1 WTSPTIL
8 GLLGFSVGL
17 LVAFVAIERRAPE
30 PLMPL
35 DLFKLRP
42 VAISSAVSL
51 LLGFALFGL
60 VFYTPL
66 FAQGSLD
73 LSASAAGAILTPL
86 VTCMAVG
93 SLLSGQ
99 IFARVRRARPLMVIG
114 SLLFVVGALLLAQV
128 TPQVDHLWLGVQ
140 LGLCGLGT
148 GMLLP
153 MLT

>member
-1 WTSPTIL
+1 
-8 GLLGFSVGL
+8 
-17 LVAFVAIERRAPE
+17 
-30 PLMPL
+30 
-35 DLFKLRP
+35 
-42 VAISSAVSL
+42 
-51 LLGFALFGL
+51 FALFGL

-66 FAQGSLD
+66 FAQGALN

-99 IFARVRRARPLMVIG
+99 IFARIRRARALMLSGGMI
-114 SLLFVVGALLLAQV
+114 FAVGAVLLAAV
-128 TPQVDHLWLGVQ
+128 TLEVNHLWLGVL

-153 MLT
+153 MLTIVVQSTVPRRRLGVGTAMVQFLRLIGSTLGTALVGALVSSTFAARLAASIPL